1 MSKLRVE
8 IFFVSVD
15 GFSAGPNQDLEN
27 PFGQGGMVLP
37 KAMLVTKTFQKM
49 FGNGEGTT
57 GVDDDFA
64 AHSFDNI
71 GAWIMGRNMFG
82 PQRGDWLNY
91 DWKGWWGPNPPYH
104 VPVFVM
110 THHPRPP
117 IVMEGGTIFEF
128 VSGDFATLL
137 AKAKIAAQG
146 KDVRLGGGVQSVRN
160 GLVSG
165 LIDKLHLVIA
175 PVVLGQGENLLAGI
189 DLAKLGYSCMAT
201 IPGEGA
207 LHLIYQKQR

>member
-1 MSKLRVE
+1 M
-8 IFFVSVD
+8 
-15 GFSAGPNQDLEN
+15 
-27 PFGQGGMVLP
+27 
-37 KAMLVTKTFQKM
+37 
-49 FGNGEGTT
+49 
-57 GVDDDFA
+57 
-64 AHSFDNI
+64 
-71 GAWIMGRNMFG
+71 
-82 PQRGDWLNY
+82 
-91 DWKGWWGPNPPYH
+91 
-104 VPVFVM
+104 
-110 THHPRPP
+110 
-117 IVMEGGTIFEF
+117 
-128 VSGDFATLL
+128 
-137 AKAKIAAQG
+137 AKIAAQG